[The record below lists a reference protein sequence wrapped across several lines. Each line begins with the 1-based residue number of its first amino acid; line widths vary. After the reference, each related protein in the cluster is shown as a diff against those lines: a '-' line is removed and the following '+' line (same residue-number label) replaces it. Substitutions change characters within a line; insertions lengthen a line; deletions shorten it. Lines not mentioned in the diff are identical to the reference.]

1 MKTKLH
7 FLIIITAFLMS
18 CKKEQHKLPDIT
30 LKNYCPEKYQARSTA
45 LPDTLHKT
53 DAFPITPTTYIFDY
67 QTKYVLDLP
76 VPNPNNP
83 FEFTFLRK
91 LSENIGL
98 NSELC
103 TYNFCTNELKVVT
116 DIVLYGLDWGVNNW
130 LIFTGPQHQIWK
142 IKPDGTGLTQ
152 LTFNSGAPSIRA
164 KWSPNGKMFV
174 YNHFGSLYIAD
185 EFGENIESF
194 NVNSEDWCWKDN
206 STILFT
212 QNQGKIQSLDIS
224 NGDIEEVYNANSHG
238 MSPISVDE
246 DNNIYFNDMQG
257 VYSLSSS
264 GQLTQLDTN
273 YFTFLGFQPKPFG
286 KDQLLML
293 RLISD
298 TSEYENN
305 IVLRS
310 EYLSLFNLNTHEE
323 RIINLPE

>member
-1 MKTKLH
+1 
-7 FLIIITAFLMS
+7 MS

-30 LKNYCPEKYQARSTA
+30 LKNYCPEKYQTRSTA

-53 DAFPITPTTYIFDY
+53 DAFPIVPNTYMIEY
-67 QTKYVLDLP
+67 ITKYVLESP
-76 VPNPNNP
+76 VPNPYNP
-83 FEFTFLRK
+83 FEFAFLRK

-103 TYNFCTNELKVVT
+103 TYNFCTNELKVLT
-116 DIVLYGLDWGVNNW
+116 DIVLYDMDWGVNNW

-152 LTFNSGAPSIRA
+152 LTFNSGSPSIGA

-174 YNHFGSLYIAD
+174 YKHFSSLYIAD

-194 NVNSEDWCWKDN
+194 NVNSGYWCWKDN

-212 QNQGKIQSLDIS
+212 QNQGEIQSLDIS
-224 NGDIEEVYNANSHG
+224 NGDVVEVYNANSHG
-238 MSPISVDE
+238 MGPISIDE
-246 DNNIYFNDMQG
+246 YNNIYFNDMDG

-264 GQLTQLDTN
+264 GQLTQLDTS
-273 YFTFLGFQPKPFG
+273 YYTFQSFRPQPLGTN
-286 KDQLLML
+286 QLIML
-293 RLISD
+293 RFISD

-305 IVLRS
+305 IVLKGHH
-310 EYLSLFNLNTHEE
+310 LSLFNLNTHEE
-323 RIINLPE
+323 RIINLPD